1 MNTQPVHPRVC
12 GERPCCVVTWALA
25 VGSSPRVRG
34 TLCDVSTA
42 SRERRFIPACAGNA
56 SFVVPDNLVPAVHPR
71 VCGERNVPS
80 LSDFLIF
87 GSSPRVR
94 GTRRWPRFTRRRRRF
109 IPACAGNASASAAYT
124 FGYSVHPRVCG
135 ERNDAQRLGFRR
147 NGSSPRVR
155 GTQHGR
161 CCYRGGQRFIPACA
175 GNAR

>member
-109 IPACAGNASASAAYT
+109 IPACAGNATRPVLLPRRAT
-124 FGYSVHPRVCG
+124 VHPRVCG
-135 ERNDAQRLGFRR
+135 ERAMNCSRTALIG
-147 NGSSPRVR
+147 GSSPRVR
-155 GTQHGR
+155 GTRSKNGLAFRRNRHVG
-161 CCYRGGQRFIPACA
+161 
-175 GNAR
+175 